1 MRFVTSFSGGKDS
14 VFALHT
20 LLAQGH
26 EAVALVIVVNQADG
40 RSFFHGT
47 DESLLRSCAEALGL
61 PIFIM
66 PCAGEDYHL
75 AMEEGLRR
83 AARLGADA
91 ACFGDI
97 DIAENRAWSTRRCEN
112 AGLEAVF
119 PLWHHDRREN
129 VYALLRLGYR
139 CLIKTVRNTLLPEAL
154 SGTFLDEAAVATM
167 ERCGVDICG
176 ENGEY
181 HTIVVDGPIFHHPV
195 PVQTGKLLRFGQF
208 SVIETSLQENEKN
221 A

>member
-1 MRFVTSFSGGKDS
+1 MRFVMSFSGGKDS
-14 VFALHT
+14 VLALHT

-26 EAVALVIVVNQADG
+26 EAVALVTVVNEADG
-40 RSFFHGT
+40 HSFFHGT
-47 DESLLRSCAEALGL
+47 DEKLLRGCAEALGL

-66 PCAGEDYHL
+66 PCAGESYHL

-83 AARLGADA
+83 AARLGAGA

-97 DIAENRAWSTRRCEN
+97 DLENNRAWSTQRSEN

-129 VYALLRLGYR
+129 VHELLRLGYR
-139 CLIKTVRNTLLPEAL
+139 CLIKTVRNTLLPESL
-154 SGTFLDEAAVATM
+154 LGTFLDEAAVATM
-167 ERCGVDICG
+167 ECHGVDACG

-181 HTIVVDGPIFHHPV
+181 HTIVVDGPIFHRPV
-195 PVQTGKLLRFGQF
+195 PIQTGKLLRFGEF
-208 SVIETSLQENEKN
+208 SVIETNLQENEK
-221 A
+221 